1 MNTIY
6 QVILFLHIF
15 SAVLSIGPFF
25 VLVPMIPR
33 MRAADQRG
41 LLAYLSLFKSTVS
54 LVKHAGHVLVT
65 TGVLLV
71 WKSAWSWSTSWVV
84 MTIAVMVSSVFFLA
98 RAFSPVICRFHAQKI
113 SQDKLISKLH
123 RSVWIY
129 IALLM
134 IMLWFMVAKPALW

>member
-1 MNTIY
+1 VNTIY

-25 VLVPMIPR
+25 VLVPMIPK
-33 MRAADQRG
+33 MRVADQRG
-41 LLAYLSLFKSTVS
+41 LLAYLSLFKSTVR

-71 WKSAWSWSTSWVV
+71 WKSAWTWSTSWVV

-98 RAFSPVICRFHAQKI
+98 RAFSPAICKFHAQKI
-113 SQDKLISKLH
+113 SQDELISKLH

-134 IMLWFMVAKPALW
+134 IMLWFMVAKPVLW

>member
-1 MNTIY
+1 MIY
-6 QVILFLHIF
+6 QVILFMHIF
-15 SAVLSIGPFF
+15 SAILSIGPFF
-25 VLVPMIPR
+25 VLVSMIPR

-41 LLAYLSLFKSTVS
+41 LLVYLSLFKSTVS

-84 MTIAVMVSSVFFLA
+84 MTFAVMVSSVFFLA
-98 RAFSPVICRFHAQKI
+98 RAFSPVICKFHAQKI

-123 RSVWIY
+123 CSVWIY

-134 IMLWFMVAKPALW
+134 IILWFMIAKPALW